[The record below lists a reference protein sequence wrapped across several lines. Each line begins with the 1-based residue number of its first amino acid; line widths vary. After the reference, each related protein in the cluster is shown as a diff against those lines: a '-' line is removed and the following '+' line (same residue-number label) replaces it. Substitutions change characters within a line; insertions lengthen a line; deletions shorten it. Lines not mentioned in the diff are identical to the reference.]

1 VLANLGK
8 VRIPKG
14 YKFPPHIMD
23 RPRDFKLSWFLVNEI
38 GVAAI
43 PPSGKTYQYFH
54 ALLTAYMWDRIL
66 YR

>member
-8 VRIPKG
+8 VKIPKG
-14 YKFPPHIMD
+14 YKFPPHIVD

-43 PPSGKTYQYFH
+43 PPSGKTYQ
-54 ALLTAYMWDRIL
+54 
-66 YR
+66 